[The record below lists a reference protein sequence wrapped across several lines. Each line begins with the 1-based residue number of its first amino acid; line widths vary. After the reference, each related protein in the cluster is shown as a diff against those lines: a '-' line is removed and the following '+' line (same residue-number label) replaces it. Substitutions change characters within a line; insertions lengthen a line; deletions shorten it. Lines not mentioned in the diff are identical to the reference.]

1 MSELD
6 PRVTPAKPNLA
17 AEHLRG
23 KVTAPRY
30 TRGITLEIVVP
41 KTNLLREPNVG
52 GQLES
57 ELLFGERFVAYEL
70 DEHFTWGQAE
80 YDGYVGYVTASSLAA
95 TGAAATHRVSVRQ
108 SRTYTEPSGKAFSPY
123 ALSLG
128 SKVAA
133 VGDRG
138 RFLEVASPS
147 GPNLFVP
154 SSHLT
159 ALAERADDFVA
170 VAAIFLGVPYLWGG
184 RTSAGLDCSALVQL
198 ALAEA
203 GIKAPRDSDQQR
215 EAVGEAIG
223 GAEALAQMHRGDLV
237 FWKNHVAIAFDERR
251 IIHANALAMAVSI
264 DEVAPFA
271 RAAEASDGPV
281 IAVKRLK

>member
-6 PRVTPAKPNLA
+6 PRITPAKPNLA

-23 KVTAPRY
+23 KVTAARY
-30 TRGITLEIVVP
+30 TPGIALEIVAP
-41 KTNLLREPNVG
+41 KTNLLREPSAG
-52 GQLES
+52 AQLES
-57 ELLFGERFVAYEL
+57 ELLFGERFIAYEL
-70 DEHFTWGQAE
+70 DENYTWGQAE
-80 YDGYVGYVTASSLAA
+80 YDGYVGYVTANSLAA
-95 TGAAATHRVSVRQ
+95 ACAATTHRVSVRQ

-128 SKVAA
+128 SRLA
-133 VGDRG
+133 VVRDRG

-159 ALAERADDFVA
+159 AIGEHAPDFVA

-215 EAVGEAIG
+215 EAVGETIG
-223 GAEALAQMHRGDLV
+223 GAEALAQMQRGDLV
-237 FWKNHVAIAFDERR
+237 FWNNHVAIAFDERR

-264 DEVAPFA
+264 DDAAPFA
-271 RAAEASDGPV
+271 RAVEASDGPV
-281 IAVKRLK
+281 LAVKRLK